1 MYDRTQGLGYRF
13 LSLTTVGITTAF
25 LALACGSE
33 EGSLP
38 PVSSNA
44 EDAAPTSLSGQVKA
58 LSADARKCID
68 YVEAKRYVEAIDP
81 CERAVNESGDVAN
94 TEVQQA
100 YDEAKAEAQKATQ
113 AAAAEAQSDMMEG
126 KSAEDAAK
134 GALDDAAGGLG
145 R

>member
-1 MYDRTQGLGYRF
+1 MYDRTQGLGFRF
-13 LSLTTVGITTAF
+13 LSLTIMGIATAV

-33 EGSLP
+33 EGSAP
-38 PVSSNA
+38 PAVSA
-44 EDAAPTSLSGQVKA
+44 AGGEAPTSLSEQVEA
-58 LSADARKCID
+58 LSADARTCID

-81 CERAVNESGDVAN
+81 CERAVNESGNVAN

-100 YDEAKAEAQKATQ
+100 YDEAKAEARKATQ
-113 AAAAEAQSDMMEG
+113 AAAAKAQSDMMEG

-134 GALDDAAGGLG
+134 GALDDSAGGRG